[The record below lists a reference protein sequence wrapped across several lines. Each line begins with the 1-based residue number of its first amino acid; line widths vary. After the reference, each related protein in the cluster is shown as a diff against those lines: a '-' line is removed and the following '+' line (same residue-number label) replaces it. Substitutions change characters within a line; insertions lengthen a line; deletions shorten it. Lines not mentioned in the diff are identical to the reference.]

1 MAEDRLYIQYPFK
14 TPRMDQSVPPNQV
27 RPGSFGRLSGID
39 GRFNGGLRK
48 YFGNKKVLDLDDV
61 SGMGDIDT
69 YAGPDFVRYV
79 TFQKRNTSTVYRG
92 FIIRWDSQDD
102 TTNEQIDLIY
112 WDGSSWT
119 KLAVWAART
128 LAYTSG
134 GTAEVAVGD
143 TITGATGGATAIVD
157 SIILSSGTWAGG
169 DAAGTLNIHT
179 QSGTFESENL
189 NVDGKQDNIATI
201 ASDSTNN
208 AITNTLEIDCTVS
221 AGYLLVAVDTKATK
235 TVFWNGSA
243 LVVVDSGPGNFDVEL
258 TTPTLNTSAVDTSFQ
273 LRGSG
278 TYQIAYRF
286 YDSTRGIY
294 SALSAPLIVHLDHFK
309 TTKAVGT
316 ISFSTAGGDSGL
328 MIAGDVFTINGRTY
342 EYIDSGSDVTI
353 PVASAATT
361 SAHAIALTDAINGD
375 SSAEV
380 TASAQSSSVLL
391 EAIVRGTAGNAYT
404 LSVTEVEPN
413 ADDISV
419 SGSTLAGGGVVTTEP
434 ETQVKITI
442 DFPDNTAVVSGEEY
456 ADFAALFDTID
467 IFRTIDLGN
476 TTATQGAIFYLEQT
490 VAKTG
495 NWATSGA
502 WDSLTVDVGTVID
515 EALPFLTKYDP
526 EKDIVVAPPQS
537 GTIGRYGDVT
547 FMAQASSVDG
557 GYDTLSSSPEHTSPE
572 YFSTYNRRIGDP
584 EDGRPLRFIPAGDS
598 LFQLCYNAIIHIFK
612 SGKLKPLQFSRL
624 HRKRGIVGKEVA
636 HSSGNS
642 VFMIT
647 GLGLVL
653 LNATD
658 GSMGSIT
665 AADRVIF
672 DDWKSDLS
680 TVKSCYDSKLNASFF
695 LNPTQEEMIV
705 LWHSTQIATMLDGTN
720 FIAATSGPDIATGK
734 NDRAF
739 FVTATG
745 LIVSPD
751 NLESGS
757 GTMWDLSDSYTLN
770 GTATATSA
778 TTLTDDNATLNAD
791 MIGMKLYM
799 TTGDNAGESREIATI
814 DNGTKVFTFTSNFD
828 NDISTGDTYA
838 VNPVPFSLRAWALQD
853 EKLSRFTRWITTGVA
868 LKVRR
873 LAGFTDN
880 PNNKWRVGAY
890 RNGGTSIE
898 STVAYPNVDANPSDS
913 AEGLNVEGIDVEPYI
928 EQIASGVKFELTDAE
943 FAIVAT
949 DSRKVNA

>member
-1 MAEDRLYIQYPFK
+1 MPEDRLYMPYAFK

-27 RPGSFGRLSGID
+27 RPGSYGRLSGID

-48 YFGNKKVLDLDDV
+48 FYGMREVLDLDDV
-61 SGMGDIDT
+61 SGMGDIDA

-92 FIIRWDSQDD
+92 FVVRWDSQDD

-112 WDGSSWT
+112 TSDNGSNWT
-119 KLAVWAART
+119 KLAIWAAGN
-128 LAYTSG
+128 SI
-134 GTAEVAVGD
+134 TA
-143 TITGATGGATAIVD
+143 
-157 SIILSSGTWAGG
+157 S
-169 DAAGTLNIHT
+169 
-179 QSGTFESENL
+179 
-189 NVDGKQDNIATI
+189 
-201 ASDSTNN
+201 
-208 AITNTLEIDCTVS
+208 LEIDCTVS

-235 TVFWNGSA
+235 TVYWNGAA
-243 LVVVDSGPGNFDVEL
+243 LTVVDSGPGNFDVEL

-294 SALSAPLIVHLDHFK
+294 SALSAPLVVHLDHFK

-328 MIAGDVFTINGRTY
+328 MIAGDVFTINSRTY

-353 PVASAATT
+353 AAAAGATT
-361 SAHAIALTDAINGD
+361 AQHATALADAINGD
-375 SSAEV
+375 SSATV

-391 EAIVRGTAGNAYT
+391 ESIVRGTAGNAYD
-404 LSVTEVEPN
+404 LSVVEVEPN

-419 SGSTLAGGGVVTTEP
+419 SGSTLSSGGVVTTDP
-434 ETQVKITI
+434 ETQVKIVI
-442 DFPDNTAVVSGEEY
+442 DFPDNAAVVSGETY
-456 ADFAALFDTID
+456 TDFDALFDTVD

-490 VAKTG
+490 IAKTG

-502 WDSLTVDVGTVID
+502 WDSLTADIGTVID

-537 GTIGRYGDVT
+537 GTIARYGDVT

-557 GYDTLSSSPEHTSPE
+557 GYDTLSSSPEHASPE

-680 TVKSCYDSKLNASFF
+680 SVKSCYDSIMNASFF
-695 LNPTQEEMIV
+695 LNATQEEMIV

-720 FIAATSGPDIATGK
+720 FVAATSGPDIATGK

-739 FVTATG
+739 FTTATG

-757 GTMWDLSDSYTLN
+757 GTMWDISNSYSLN

-778 TTLTDDNATLNAD
+778 STLTDANATLNAD
-791 MIGMKLYM
+791 MVGTKLYM
-799 TTGDNAGESREIATI
+799 TNGANAGESRKIATI
-814 DNGTKVFTFTSNFD
+814 DNATKIYTFTSNFN

-838 VNPVPFSLRAWALQD
+838 VSPVPLSLRAWSFQI
-853 EKLSRFTRWITTGVA
+853 EELSRFNRWITTGVA
-868 LKVRR
+868 LKVRK
-873 LAGFTDN
+873 LSGFTDN

-898 STVAYPNVDANPSDS
+898 STVAYPDVDSNPADS
-913 AEGLNVEGIDVEPYI
+913 AEGLNLEGIDLEPYI

-943 FAIVAT
+943 FAMAIT
-949 DSRKVNA
+949 ESRKVS